1 MQAKHEMKSLHQNVI
16 LDNLRLLSNCNHVI
30 KLRLESLSFFQL
42 QSLLG
47 LLDYNYNYITSIH
60 VEHS

>member
-1 MQAKHEMKSLHQNVI
+1 MVQVKHEMKSLHQNY
-16 LDNLRLLSNCNHVI
+16 LRLLSNCNHVI
-30 KLRLESLSFFQL
+30 KFGLQSLSFFQL

-47 LLDYNYNYITSIH
+47 LHDYNYNPITNIH